1 MAVQL
6 VNIGRIA
13 NDGTGDDLREAFI
26 KINQSLEDLDLR
38 IDDKTE
44 GLNLGSGAGVF
55 KQRTG
60 YNLEYKTLTGS
71 NDVVITDN
79 QTELAFTI
87 DPNFGARPVVAD
99 TGTATIPAR
108 GTLRINGSG
117 GITTTAD
124 NASGTVTIA
133 GNATLSSDAA
143 PSLTANLNANNNAIL
158 NVGTLTG
165 NDIQSNVYGI
175 DIRTINDL
183 YVNLDFGDF
192 ESNTDNFVD
201 FFKNLVDADYGTF
214 TTPILL
220 NTDNGLLPT
229 L

>member
-44 GLNLGSGAGVF
+44 GLNLGTGAGVF

-60 YNLEYKTLTGS
+60 YNLEYKTLVGS
-71 NDVVITDN
+71 NDVVVTNNPDEIVLTVDAG
-79 QTELAFTI
+79 LAATPI
-87 DPNFGARPVVAD
+87 VAD

-117 GITTTAD
+117 GINTGRVGLSDATL
-124 NASGTVTIA
+124 NAQAALSREYGIPTFDTA
-133 GNATLSSDAA
+133 GNLS
-143 PSLTANLNANNNAIL
+143 TFGGF
-158 NVGTLTG
+158 VTG
-165 NDIQSNVYGI
+165 N
-175 DIRTINDL
+175 
-183 YVNLDFGDF
+183 
-192 ESNTDNFVD
+192 
-201 FFKNLVDADYGTF
+201 
-214 TTPILL
+214 
-220 NTDNGLLPT
+220 
-229 L
+229 

>member
-13 NDGTGDDLREAFI
+13 NDGTGDDLREAFV

-60 YNLEYKTLTGS
+60 YNLEYKSLVGS
-71 NDVVITDN
+71 SDIVITN
-79 QTELAFTI
+79 NPTELALTI
-87 DPNFGARPVVAD
+87 DAGLAATPIVAD

-108 GTLRINGSG
+108 GTLRINGSN

-124 NASGTVTIA
+124 DGTGTITIA
-133 GNATLSSDAA
+133 GNATLASDTT
-143 PSLTANLNANNNAIL
+143 PTLTANLNANGNAII

-165 NDIQSNVYGI
+165 ANVMSDVWGI
-175 DIRTINDL
+175 DIRPIHDL
-183 YVNLDFGDF
+183 YVNLDFGDI

-201 FFKNLVDADYGTF
+201 FFKSLVDADYGTLL
-214 TTPILL
+214 TPILL